1 MLEPHNYLKKQ
12 NKEKLFPL
20 NDQEAWLRN
29 PIHKIIYNKLWLSEI
44 QNLPAN
50 PTPIIPSEFPVIVK
64 PIINLDGMSKGFLK
78 VNNKREY
85 NKISDLPGYFYQT
98 YLNGLQYNYDIIMKN
113 GRIIDSFCL
122 ESMPLNMGMFKYHK
136 HIEKEIPAN
145 IKILLESF
153 LDDYTGFLNI
163 EVIDKY
169 IIEAHLRLNGD
180 FFIYKESDLDKLILF
195 IETNKYKKLNIKKNI
210 SFFPLFLK
218 DKNVD
223 FKSIEYLLKDTIVE
237 NYKFDDIYSTSQN
250 EINKRFLYFTCYNY
264 NKGLELQNKIY
275 SILYI
280 NVL

>member
-1 MLEPHNYLKKQ
+1 MFEPYKYLQKK

-29 PIHKIIYNKLWLSEI
+29 PIHKVIYNKLWLSEI

-50 PTPIIPSEFPVIVK
+50 PTPIIPYNFPVIVK

-78 VNNKREY
+78 VNTKEEY

-122 ESMPLNMGMFKYHK
+122 ESMPLKEGMFKYHK
-136 HIEKEIPAN
+136 YIEKRIPDN
-145 IKILLESF
+145 IKILLESV

-180 FFIYKESDLDKLILF
+180 LFIYKESDFDKLISF
-195 IETNKYKKLNIKKNI
+195 TETKKYKKLKTKKNI

-218 DKNVD
+218 NKNLN
-223 FKSIEYLLKDTIVE
+223 FKSIEYLLKDEIVE
-237 NYKFDDIYSTSQN
+237 NYKFDDIMSTSQN
-250 EINKRFLYFTCYNY
+250 EINKRFLYFTSFEH

-280 NVL
+280 

>member
-1 MLEPHNYLKKQ
+1 MFEPYKYLQKK

-29 PIHKIIYNKLWLSEI
+29 PIHKVIYNKLWLSEI
-44 QNLPAN
+44 QNLLAN
-50 PTPIIPSEFPVIVK
+50 PTPIIPFSFPVIVK

-78 VNNKREY
+78 VNTKEEY

-98 YLNGLQYNYDIIMKN
+98 YLNGLQYNFDIIMKN

-122 ESMPLNMGMFKYHK
+122 ESMPLKEGMFKYHK
-136 HIEKEIPAN
+136 YIEKRIPDN
-145 IKILLESF
+145 IKILLESV

-180 FFIYKESDLDKLILF
+180 LFIYKESDFDKLILF
-195 IETNKYKKLNIKKNI
+195 TETKKYKKLKTKKNI
-210 SFFPLFLK
+210 SFIPLFLK
-218 DKNVD
+218 NKNLN
-223 FKSIEYLLKDTIVE
+223 FKSIEYLLKDKIVE
-237 NYKFDDIYSTSQN
+237 NYKFDDIMSTSQN
-250 EINKRFLYFTCYNY
+250 EINKRFLYFTSYEH

-280 NVL
+280 